1 MFQETDAGQ
10 PSAAASWSGGRHV
23 LFRAAT
29 QSGDGRDPH
38 AVQRQHRGVRE
49 RSWRQGIW
57 QKQLPLLLQADVQVS
72 DRQVCLLSPLC
83 GQVAALVQENE
94 HKLEEKNLQ
103 NQELVQ
109 ICSDEAKKVDDLIAN
124 NQRLIQK
131 TNADMRNVKNLQVG
145 GAA

>member
-1 MFQETDAGQ
+1 M
-10 PSAAASWSGGRHV
+10 
-23 LFRAAT
+23 
-29 QSGDGRDPH
+29 
-38 AVQRQHRGVRE
+38 
-49 RSWRQGIW
+49 
-57 QKQLPLLLQADVQVS
+57 S